1 MTRSKRTSALAA
13 TAPTDVA
20 ADTAALG
27 DRSRDTLKWI
37 NDVIARAEEGDRDA
51 LDLALQAHA
60 AVPSLW
66 PKASVLGT
74 QAERMLLDAVV
85 DADRQLLTRATV
97 ERQLK
102 AMRDELAGANPTEVE
117 RILVDRVV
125 LCWMACQQADLDLI
139 HRTRASVPLAQGE
152 YLQRRAERAE
162 RRLLRATKALATVRR
177 LLIPIVQVNVAEEI
191 KQVNVVG

>member
-1 MTRSKRTSALAA
+1 MTAEIAA
-13 TAPTDVA
+13 G
-20 ADTAALG
+20 G
-27 DRSRDTLKWI
+27 DRTNDTLEWI

-51 LDLALQAHA
+51 MDLALQVHA

-85 DADRQLLTRATV
+85 DGDRQLLTRATV
-97 ERQLK
+97 ERQLE

-125 LCWMACQQADLDLI
+125 LCWLACQQADLDLI
-139 HRTRASVPLAQGE
+139 HRTRASVPLALGE